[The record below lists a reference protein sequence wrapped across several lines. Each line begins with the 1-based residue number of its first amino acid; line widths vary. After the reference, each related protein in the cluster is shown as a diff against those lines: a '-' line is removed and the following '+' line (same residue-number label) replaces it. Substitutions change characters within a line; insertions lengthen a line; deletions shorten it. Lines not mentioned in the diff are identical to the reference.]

1 MRNINRYIFQNILV
15 IFIVIVTIM
24 TSLAWITQTLR
35 YIPLII
41 EKDRSIFDFLS
52 LTSLLYPWLLSLMAP
67 SSLLIASVI
76 VMDKMIRDSELVILN
91 SSGISPY
98 QKTLPF
104 LKISIL
110 VTLLIYLFSIYIT
123 PWSMQNFREKI
134 TTIKSDIISGS
145 FQENEFIHPDEDFT
159 IFVADRNENGDFIGV
174 IINDASDRKN
184 MVTYSAKK
192 AKLYSL
198 YNQILLEM
206 TDGKIFNANKDLL
219 GEDMEIISFE
229 SYTINLSNVVTTA
242 QKVYFK
248 PSEKSIGEL
257 LNPINVPAEEIH
269 RNIQY
274 RNEAHIRLSNPLY
287 TISFVF
293 IALFFLQ
300 KDLNFRLLKSR
311 YIVYVAGSCLLLKI
325 LGISISSKIKN
336 YELYLIHYAI
346 PISVILL
353 YLLYIFSI
361 MHRER
366 KIKNANLY

>member
-24 TSLAWITQTLR
+24 SSLAWITQTLR

-174 IINDASDRKN
+174 IINDESDSKN

-206 TDGKIFNANKDLL
+206 TDGKIFNVNKDLL

-229 SYTINLSNVVTTA
+229 SYTINLSNVITTA

-257 LNPINVPAEEIH
+257 LNPINTSIEEIY

-287 TISFVF
+287 TISFMF

-336 YELYLIHYAI
+336 YELYLIHYAV

-353 YLLYIFSI
+353 YSLYIFSI